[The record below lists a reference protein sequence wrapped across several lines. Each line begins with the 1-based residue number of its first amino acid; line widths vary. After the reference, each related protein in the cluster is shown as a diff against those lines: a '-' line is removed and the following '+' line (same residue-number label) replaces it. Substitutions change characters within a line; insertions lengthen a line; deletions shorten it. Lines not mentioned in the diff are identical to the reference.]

1 VQNLTSNKKGNSGC
15 NKMDRCRILGF
26 FIVLPAQHDSKVDP
40 DTGPDGQP
48 DDGNHGDY
56 QPAIISIT
64 LKGLLDQ
71 FSVLQ
76 Y

>member
-1 VQNLTSNKKGNSGC
+1 
-15 NKMDRCRILGF
+15 MDHCRILWI
-26 FIVLPAQHDSKVDP
+26 FIVLPGQHDSKVDP
-40 DTGPDGQP
+40 DADPDGQP

-56 QPAIISIT
+56 QPAIISIK
-64 LKGLLDQ
+64 LQGLLGQ

>member
-1 VQNLTSNKKGNSGC
+1 
-15 NKMDRCRILGF
+15 LGF

-56 QPAIISIT
+56 QPVRIT
-64 LKGLLDQ
+64 IKLKGLLDQ
-71 FSVLQ
+71 FSILQ